1 MDNQEQLRA
10 SLWDVA
16 IRLNDTGLNHGA
28 TGNCSVRTAQGF
40 LITPSGV
47 ANRNLTPET
56 IVELNMEGEK
66 ITVSDFNASSEWLF
80 HKDLY
85 LANENINAVI
95 HSHAPYATSVSTLKK
110 DLTPFHYMIA
120 VAGGKDIRCA
130 DYALFGTQA
139 LSDHILKAMQDRKA
153 CLLANHGLLT
163 VGENLDIAFDIT
175 EEIEHLC
182 MVYLNAKKLGEPEIL
197 TDVQMEE
204 VVNRFQS
211 YSRWRKD

>member
-10 SLWDVA
+10 SLCDVA

-40 LITPSGV
+40 LITSSGV

-66 ITVSDFNASSEWLF
+66 ITISDFNASSEWLF

>member
-1 MDNQEQLRA
+1 
-10 SLWDVA
+10 
-16 IRLNDTGLNHGA
+16 
-28 TGNCSVRTAQGF
+28 
-40 LITPSGV
+40 
-47 ANRNLTPET
+47 
-56 IVELNMEGEK
+56 
-66 ITVSDFNASSEWLF
+66 
-80 HKDLY
+80 
-85 LANENINAVI
+85 
-95 HSHAPYATSVSTLKK
+95 
-110 DLTPFHYMIA
+110 MIA

-182 MVYLNAKKLGEPEIL
+182 MVYLNAKKLCEPEIL